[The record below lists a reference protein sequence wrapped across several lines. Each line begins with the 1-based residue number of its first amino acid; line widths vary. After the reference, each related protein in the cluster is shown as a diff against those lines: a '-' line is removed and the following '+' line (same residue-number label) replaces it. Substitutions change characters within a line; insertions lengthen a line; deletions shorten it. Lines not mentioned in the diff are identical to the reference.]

1 MKHDRPVLGERTRGG
16 GPREAELGQREEREE
31 QRGRGARLVQGGGV
45 GGWFPAISTPG
56 PRNVPTLTKKK
67 K

>member
-1 MKHDRPVLGERTRGG
+1 MKHDRPVLGERTREG
-16 GPREAELGQREEREE
+16 GPREAELGQREEQEE
-31 QRGRGARLVQGGGV
+31 QRGRGAQLMQGGV
-45 GGWFPAISTPG
+45 GWWFPAISTPG